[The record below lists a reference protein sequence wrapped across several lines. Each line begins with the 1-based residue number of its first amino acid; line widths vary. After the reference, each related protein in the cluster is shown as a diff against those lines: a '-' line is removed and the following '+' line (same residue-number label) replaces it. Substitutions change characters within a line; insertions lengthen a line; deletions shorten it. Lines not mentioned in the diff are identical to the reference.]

1 MRDCIVFPTIGPRPH
16 SDEISGSD
24 LDGDQYWVYWGQ
36 ELKIDKPIE
45 PLSHSPADKLTVP
58 NITNEMVIDYFLH
71 AIGTNCYSR
80 IADIHTVVADQTEK
94 GTLSTECVEL
104 ATLFYRAIDSPKTGE
119 IIKMDEISSLK
130 DRCYTKFPKF
140 MMKFDQPYY
149 ESTSILEK
157 LYLKAKKIH
166 LKGKDRYKNYQIASD
181 LQTGV
186 PSSTAVVANI
196 GLQYLPLFLS

>member
-1 MRDCIVFPTIGPRPH
+1 MRDCIVFPITGPRPH

-45 PLSHSPADKLTVP
+45 PLSHSSADKLTLP
-58 NITNEMVIDYFLH
+58 NITNEMVIDYFLR
-71 AIGTNCYSR
+71 AIDTNCYSL
-80 IADIHTVVADQTEK
+80 IADIHTVVADRTEK

-119 IIKMDEISSLK
+119 IIDMDKISSLR
-130 DRCYTKFPKF
+130 DRFYTKFPKF
-140 MMKFDQPYY
+140 MMKSDRPYY

-157 LYLKAKKIH
+157 LYLNAKKIK
-166 LKGKDRYKNYQIASD
+166 LKSKDRYKNYQIA
-181 LQTGV
+181 
-186 PSSTAVVANI
+186 
-196 GLQYLPLFLS
+196 